1 MIDARG
7 VHAPLT
13 SAHDDP
19 AKETMTAATAQPR
32 VLVVED
38 EETLLFTLKHNLKR
52 EGYQVY
58 TAARGDDGL
67 KLAREQ
73 RPDLIVL
80 DLMLPGLDGVQL
92 CKMLRRDTDVPII
105 MVTALGGESDRV
117 AGLDSGADDYLAKP
131 FGMRELMARV
141 RALLRRSGPRA
152 EPDQGPSLIV
162 SGDIEIDLER
172 REVRRGGS
180 VLRMKPKELEL
191 LLFFAQH
198 RGRVF
203 SREQIL
209 DEVWGYDFYGG
220 PRTVDVHV
228 RWLRQ
233 KIEPDAAN
241 PQRLRTVRGSGY
253 IFEG

>member
-1 MIDARG
+1 
-7 VHAPLT
+7 
-13 SAHDDP
+13 
-19 AKETMTAATAQPR
+19 MTATSTQPR

-52 EGYQVY
+52 EGYHVY

-67 KLAREQ
+67 KLAREH

-80 DLMLPGLDGVQL
+80 DLMLPGVDGMQV
-92 CKMLRRDTDVPII
+92 CRMLRRDTDVPII
-105 MVTALGGESDRV
+105 MVTALGGEGDRV

-152 EPDQGPSLIV
+152 EPDQGPSV
-162 SGDIEIDLER
+162 VFTGDLELDCER
-172 REVRRGGS
+172 REVRRGGEA
-180 VLRMKPKELEL
+180 VRLKPKELDL

-233 KIEPDAAN
+233 KIEVDPGN
-241 PQRLRTVRGSGY
+241 PTRLRTVRGSGY